1 MLSASNSFWGISLE
15 EFGSLRS
22 CLEQFWEFSSGRLVA
37 QLGPRHGL
45 KTQVQV
51 IHWQTEIEP
60 QAIDD
65 EEIPFSMTKLKER
78 LELALNASVSYAGFI
93 EQLKS
98 SSFSHPR
105 RRFFSTSLAL

>member
-15 EFGSLRS
+15 EFGFLRS
-22 CLEQFWEFSSGRLVA
+22 CLEQCWEFSSGRLVA

-93 EQLKS
+93 E
-98 SSFSHPR
+98 
-105 RRFFSTSLAL
+105 